1 MPRPATSV
9 QLYTVRDHLADLDGT
24 LERLA
29 GLGIRSVEPFSLY
42 DRLTETATAL
52 ARHGLSAPTAHAPF
66 LSDDVEYE
74 GRRVALPPLGMTLQ
88 AARALGVHTLIDPM
102 VPADRW
108 QTAADV
114 DRTAE
119 RLNTAVAEADAAG
132 VRVGYHNHSFE
143 FHHRIAGATA
153 YEHFVSRLAPAV
165 VLEVDVYW
173 AAMAGQDVPGLLER
187 LGDRVVALHLKDGS
201 SIRDP
206 FRTSGYAAEELD
218 QAPLGQGVLDIAGIL
233 RSAPGVDYDVIEFD
247 HVEGDVFAAIATSL
261 DYLRAARSA
270 GVPVTD

>member
-1 MPRPATSV
+1 MPRPAISI

-29 GLGIRSVEPFSLY
+29 GLGIRSFEPFSLY
-42 DRLTETATAL
+42 DRVPETATAL

-66 LSDDVEYE
+66 LSDDIEYE

-108 QTAADV
+108 QSGADV
-114 DRTAE
+114 ERTAE
-119 RLNTAVAEADAAG
+119 RLNTAAAEAAAAG

-143 FHHRIAGATA
+143 FHHRIGGTTA
-153 YEHFVSRLAPAV
+153 YEYFVSRLDPAV

-173 AAMAGQDVPGLLER
+173 AAMAGQDVPALLGR
-187 LGDRVVALHLKDGS
+187 LGSRVAALHLKDGN

-206 FRTSGYAAEELD
+206 FGAGGYAAEQLD
-218 QAPLGQGVLDIAGIL
+218 QKPLGQGILDIAGIL
-233 RSAPGVDYDVIEFD
+233 QSARSVDYDVIEFD
-247 HVEGDVFAAIATSL
+247 NVEGDVFAAIDTSL
-261 DYLRAARSA
+261 DYLRAARA
-270 GVPVTD
+270 GMPVTD

>member
-1 MPRPATSV
+1 MPHPAISV

-29 GLGIRSVEPFSLY
+29 GLGIRSVEPFSLF
-42 DRLTETATAL
+42 DRVPETATAL

-66 LSDDVEYE
+66 LSDDIEYD

-88 AARALGVHTLIDPM
+88 AARALGVDTLIDPM

-108 QTAADV
+108 QSAADV

-119 RLNTAVAEADAAG
+119 RLNAAAAEAAAAG

-143 FHHRIAGATA
+143 FHHRIGDASA
-153 YEHFVSRLAPAV
+153 YEYFVSKLDPAV
-165 VLEVDVYW
+165 ALEVDVYW
-173 AAMAGQDVPGLLER
+173 AAMAGQDVPALLGR
-187 LGDRVVALHLKDGS
+187 LGSRVAALHLKDGS

-206 FRTSGYAAEELD
+206 FGAGGYAAEQLD
-218 QAPLGQGVLDIAGIL
+218 QKPLGQGILDIAGIL
-233 RSAPGVDYDVIEFD
+233 QSARSVDYDVIEFD
-247 HVEGDVFAAIATSL
+247 HVEGDVFAAIGTSL
-261 DYLRAARSA
+261 DYLRAARA
-270 GVPVTD
+270 GMPVTD